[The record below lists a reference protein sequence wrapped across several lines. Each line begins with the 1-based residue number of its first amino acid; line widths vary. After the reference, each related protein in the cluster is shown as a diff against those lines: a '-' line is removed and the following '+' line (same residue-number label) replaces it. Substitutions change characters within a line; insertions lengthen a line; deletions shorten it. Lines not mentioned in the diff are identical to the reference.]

1 MATMT
6 ASQLVEHLMK
16 ATFDRPRDP
25 RSDAYK
31 LGVRSLLNSRA
42 TRTPLARPYAAG
54 TVEFD
59 AFFAG
64 VDEGHAVWRQ
74 YEVPA

>member
-1 MATMT
+1 MPTLPPL
-6 ASQLVEHLMK
+6 QLVDELMK
-16 ATFDRPRDP
+16 VAFDRPRDP

-31 LGVRSLLNSRA
+31 LGVRSLLNSRV
-42 TRTPLARPYAAG
+42 TKTPLARPYAAG

-64 VDEGHAVWRQ
+64 VDEGHTVWRQ
-74 YEVPA
+74 YQVPA